1 MDASLAASALETVA
15 QIAAAMLIF
24 AWPLPRK
31 PHFWARLV
39 GLAAT
44 AAALT
49 LVGVAVAGATGVAAM
64 TGPSRVLAE
73 FVLFSVVL
81 VLAVPVLLALF
92 DASVW
97 VALFFATTGY
107 TMQNLASG
115 ADGLLVFVLGEKPMP
130 LQLAEAAAVTCIV
143 YFLGYLAFA
152 LPVRRHRLTD
162 VEDHAMLVVVAAVIL
177 VVIAFDLVNKSLPA
191 LGAGTGDV
199 VLLRV
204 IHGIS
209 CAFMLTVEFE
219 LLYTRSL
226 RTSVAAMERARADD
240 AKSLAASRANAQAI
254 NVRMHDIRHQLRD
267 LEALGFVGADALAD
281 LERQLNVYDAGVRT
295 GNVAL
300 DTVLTEKGLVC
311 EREGIALGC
320 VADGDALSFMAPADI
335 YSLFGDAVD
344 NAIEAVEKLDDPSKR
359 MIDLTV
365 RSTGG
370 MVSAHVENYFRGDA
384 RLSDGLPLRQTP
396 QDARGFGA
404 RHMRAV
410 AERYGG
416 SITTSTEGDL
426 FRLDVLIPL
435 PVEPARGARRA

>member
-1 MDASLAASALETVA
+1 MDVILAASSLETVA
-15 QIAAAMLIF
+15 QIAVAMLLF
-24 AWPLPRK
+24 AWSLHRRPR
-31 PHFWARLV
+31 FWARLA
-39 GLAAT
+39 GLAVA

-49 LVGVAVAGATGVAAM
+49 LVGVGVAGATGISTSA
-64 TGPSRVLAE
+64 GPSRVLAE
-73 FVLFSVVL
+73 FALFSLLLVVS
-81 VLAVPVLLALF
+81 VPVLLALF
-92 DASVW
+92 DTSVW

-107 TMQNLASG
+107 TLQNLASG
-115 ADGLLVFVLGEKPMP
+115 AEGLLVFLLGPRP
-130 LQLAEAAAVTCIV
+130 LPFQLAETAAVTAIV
-143 YFLGYLAFA
+143 YLLGYVAFA

-162 VEDHAMLVVVAAVIL
+162 VEDRTMLVVVAAVIL
-177 VVIAFDLVNKSLPA
+177 VVIAFDLVNKTLPGLSA
-191 LGAGTGDV
+191 SANDV

-209 CAFMLTVEFE
+209 CVFMLTVEFE

-226 RTSVAAMERARADD
+226 RTNVAAMERARADD
-240 AKSLAASRANAQAI
+240 AKGLAASRMNAQAI

-267 LEALGFVGADALAD
+267 LEALGFVGTEALVE
-281 LERQLNVYDAGVRT
+281 LERQLDVYDAAVKT

-311 EREGIALGC
+311 EREGISLGC
-320 VADGDALSFMAPADI
+320 VADGDVLSFMAPADI

-344 NAIEAVEKLDDPSKR
+344 NAIEAVEKLDEPEKR
-359 MIDLTV
+359 VIDLTV

-370 MVSAHVENYFRGDA
+370 MVSAHVENYFRGDV
-384 RLSDGLPLRQTP
+384 RLSNGLPLRQSS
-396 QDARGFGA
+396 QDARGYGA

-416 SITTSTEGDL
+416 SITTSTDGDL

-435 PVEPARGARRA
+435 PEKEVRQ

>member
-1 MDASLAASALETVA
+1 MDAKLAASAVATVA
-15 QIAAAMLIF
+15 QIAFAMLIF
-24 AWPLPRK
+24 AWSLPRRS
-31 PHFWARLV
+31 HFWARLV
-39 GLAAT
+39 GLVAT
-44 AAALT
+44 GVALT
-49 LVGVAVAGATGVAAM
+49 LVGVAVAGATGISTTV
-64 TGPSRVLAE
+64 GPARVLAE
-73 FVLFSVVL
+73 FVLFSMVL
-81 VLAVPVLLALF
+81 VLAVPVLLVLF
-92 DASVW
+92 DTSVW
-97 VALFFATTGY
+97 VALFFATAGY
-107 TMQNLASG
+107 TLQNLASG
-115 ADGLLVFVLGEKPMP
+115 AEGLLVFTLGERTIP
-130 LQLAEAAAVTCIV
+130 LELAETAAVTCIV
-143 YFLGYLAFA
+143 YLLGYLAFA
-152 LPVRRHRLTD
+152 LPVRRHGLAD
-162 VEDHAMLVVVAAVIL
+162 VEDHAMLVVVAAVLL

-191 LGAGTGDV
+191 LGASTGDV

-209 CAFMLTVEFE
+209 CVFMLTVEFE

-226 RTSVAAMERARADD
+226 RTNVAAMERARGDD
-240 AKSLAASRANAQAI
+240 AKGLEASRSNVQAI

-267 LEALGFVGADALAD
+267 LESLDFVGTDALAD
-281 LERQLNVYDAGVRT
+281 LEGQLSVYDAAVKT

-344 NAIEAVEKLDDPSKR
+344 NAIEAVEKLDDPDKR
-359 MIDLTV
+359 VIDLTV

-370 MVSAHVENYFRGDA
+370 MVSAHVENYFRGDV
-384 RLSDGLPLRQTP
+384 RLSNGLPLAQRR

-410 AERYGG
+410 VERYGG

-426 FRLDVLIPL
+426 FRLDVIVPL
-435 PVEPARGARRA
+435 PAKGVGRR

>member
-15 QIAAAMLIF
+15 QIAAAMLVF
-24 AWPLPRK
+24 AWPLPRR
-31 PHFWARLV
+31 PRFWARLA
-39 GLAAT
+39 GLAT
-44 AAALT
+44 AAAVLT
-49 LVGVAVAGATGVAAM
+49 LVGVAIAGATGLSSSM
-64 TGPSRVLAE
+64 GPNRVLGE
-73 FVLFSVVL
+73 LVLFSLVL

-92 DASVW
+92 DTSVW

-107 TMQNLASG
+107 TLQNLASG
-115 ADGLLVFVLGEKPMP
+115 AGGLLVFLRGARPLPLGF
-130 LQLAEAAAVTCIV
+130 AEGAAVTCIV
-143 YFLGYLAFA
+143 YVLGYLAFA
-152 LPVRRHRLTD
+152 LPVRRRRLTD

-191 LGAGTGDV
+191 LGASRNDV

-204 IHGIS
+204 VHGIV
-209 CAFMLTVEFE
+209 CVFMLTVEFE

-226 RTSVAAMERARADD
+226 RTNVAAMERARTDD
-240 AKSLAASRANAQAI
+240 AKGLAASRANAQAI

-267 LEALGFVGADALAD
+267 LEALDFVGADALAD
-281 LERQLNVYDAGVRT
+281 LERQLSVYDSAVKT

-300 DTVLTEKGLVC
+300 
-311 EREGIALGC
+311 
-320 VADGDALSFMAPADI
+320 ADGDALSFMAPADI

-344 NAIEAVEKLDDPSKR
+344 NAIEAVQKLDDPDKR
-359 MIDLTV
+359 VIDLTV

-370 MVSAHVENYFRGDA
+370 MVSAHVENYFRGDV
-384 RLSDGLPLRQTP
+384 RLSNGLPLAQGG

-435 PVEPARGARRA
+435 PSGKGVTDR

>member
-1 MDASLAASALETVA
+1 M
-15 QIAAAMLIF
+15 
-24 AWPLPRK
+24 
-31 PHFWARLV
+31 
-39 GLAAT
+39 
-44 AAALT
+44 LT
-49 LVGVAVAGATGVAAM
+49 LVGVAIAGATGLSSNM
-64 TGPSRVLAE
+64 GPNRVLGE
-73 FVLFSVVL
+73 LVLFSLVL

-92 DASVW
+92 DTSVW

-107 TMQNLASG
+107 ALQNLASG
-115 ADGLLVFVLGEKPMP
+115 TEGLLVFLLGERP
-130 LQLAEAAAVTCIV
+130 LPLGLAEGAAVTCIV
-143 YFLGYLAFA
+143 YVLGYLAFA
-152 LPVRRHRLTD
+152 LPVRRRRLTD

-191 LGAGTGDV
+191 LGASRNDV

-204 IHGIS
+204 VHGIA
-209 CAFMLTVEFE
+209 CVFMLTVEFE

-226 RTSVAAMERARADD
+226 RANVAAMERARADD
-240 AKSLAASRANAQAI
+240 AKGLAASRANAQAI

-267 LEALGFVGADALAD
+267 LEALDFVGADALAD
-281 LERQLNVYDAGVRT
+281 LERQLSVYDSAVKT

-311 EREGIALGC
+311 EREGISLGC

-344 NAIEAVEKLDDPSKR
+344 NAIEAMQKLDDPDKR
-359 MIDLTV
+359 VIDLTV

-370 MVSAHVENYFRGDA
+370 MVSAHVENYFRGDV
-384 RLSDGLPLRQTP
+384 RLSNGLPLAQGG

-416 SITTSTEGDL
+416 SITTSTAGDL

-435 PVEPARGARRA
+435 PTGRGVTGR

>member
-15 QIAAAMLIF
+15 QIAAAMLVF
-24 AWPLPRK
+24 AWPLPRR
-31 PHFWARLV
+31 PRFWARLA
-39 GLAAT
+39 GLAT
-44 AAALT
+44 AAAVLT
-49 LVGVAVAGATGVAAM
+49 LVGVAIAGATGLSSNM
-64 TGPSRVLAE
+64 GPNRVLGE
-73 FVLFSVVL
+73 LVLFSLVL

-92 DASVW
+92 DTSVW

-107 TMQNLASG
+107 TLQNLASG
-115 ADGLLVFVLGEKPMP
+115 AEGLLVFLRGARPLPLGF
-130 LQLAEAAAVTCIV
+130 AEGAAVTCIV
-143 YFLGYLAFA
+143 YVLGYLAFA
-152 LPVRRHRLTD
+152 LPVRRRRLTD

-191 LGAGTGDV
+191 LGASRNDV

-204 IHGIS
+204 VHGIV
-209 CAFMLTVEFE
+209 CVFMLTVEFE

-226 RTSVAAMERARADD
+226 RTNVAAMERARTDD
-240 AKSLAASRANAQAI
+240 AKGLAASRANAQAI

-267 LEALGFVGADALAD
+267 LEALDFVGADALAD
-281 LERQLNVYDAGVRT
+281 LERQLSVYDSAVKT

-311 EREGIALGC
+311 EREGISLGC

-344 NAIEAVEKLDDPSKR
+344 NAIEAVQKLDDPDKR
-359 MIDLTV
+359 VIDLTV

-370 MVSAHVENYFRGDA
+370 MVSAHVENYFRGDV
-384 RLSDGLPLRQTP
+384 RLSNGLPLAQGG

-435 PVEPARGARRA
+435 PSGKGVTDK